1 MLKGYQKQFL
11 KGRAH
16 GIAPLIII
24 GQNGCTPALLKAIG
38 AALES
43 HELIKIK
50 FNDFKD
56 KEQKEEI
63 LSEIVAN
70 TNALLISRVGH
81 TAVLFRQNKN
91 PEKRKIAVPVREK
104 MN

>member
-16 GIAPLIII
+16 GLSPLVII
-24 GQNGCTPALLKAIG
+24 GQNGCTPALLKAVK

-56 KEQKEEI
+56 RDLKKEI
-63 LSEIVAN
+63 LSKIATE
-70 TNALLISRVGH
+70 TRALLISQVGH
-81 TAVLFRQNKN
+81 TAVLYRQNKD
-91 PEKRKIAVPVREK
+91 PEKRKITVPVR
-104 MN
+104 